1 MDFKNILKIKGLKY
15 IVATVVFVVII
26 VFFDEYS
33 LRVSARLHRQ
43 VNELHAEEQAL
54 KDAIVADSAANAE
67 LKSSLD
73 VKEHY
78 GRENYYMKRPNEDIY
93 VIK

>member
-1 MDFKNILKIKGLKY
+1 MKKALKILTNKY
-15 IVATVVFVVII
+15 VVATLIFLVVI
-26 VFFDEYS
+26 VFIDDYS
-33 LRVSARLHRQ
+33 LRVSSRLSRQ
-43 VNELHAEEQAL
+43 VEALKAEEQAL
-54 KDAIVADSAANAE
+54 SEAIVADSAAAAE
-67 LKSSLD
+67 LRRSLD